1 MSGDEPGEVE
11 LIGAPYQEEQ
21 RYGGTT
27 RFNKN
32 FNAVGGVAPNLR

>member
-21 RYGGTT
+21 HLWWEPH
-27 RFNKN
+27 
-32 FNAVGGVAPNLR
+32 APIKISKLSAE